1 MPSEA
6 HVESATMAWFA
17 GLGYETA
24 HDRDVG
30 PDAEDTAKRLR
41 DSYAEVI
48 LGRTLDEALASLNP
62 DLPPEALAQ
71 ASDHV
76 TRASLPDPIREN
88 RRLHQALVNGVRV
101 EVRLADGTITGK
113 TVKFADF
120 GMTAPSV
127 PFRVVSVVDEIR
139 LVVTLV
145 ATGPAA

>member
-24 HDRDVG
+24 HDRDAG

-41 DSYAEVI
+41 DSYAEAI
-48 LGRTLDEALASLNP
+48 LGRTLDKALASLNP
-62 DLPPEALAQ
+62 DLPPEAIAQ
-71 ASDHV
+71 ARDQV
-76 TRASLPDPIREN
+76 TRASLPDPVREN
-88 RRLHQALVNGVRV
+88 WRLHRALVDGVRV

-120 GMTAPSV
+120 
-127 PFRVVSVVDEIR
+127 
-139 LVVTLV
+139 
-145 ATGPAA
+145 